1 MCVYGYVSLCGDNM
15 AVMLQSFVCEE
26 IRAKVSVNV
35 TDTVFVALQLV
46 WHFAYPKKEIL
57 PTFPLSTLHL
67 YFDMLHDVILTS
79 YYMYMYMLI
88 TVVIF

>member
-1 MCVYGYVSLCGDNM
+1 MVCVCVWSGSCVCSVPVIFNCHACFLLCFYGFLSFVCVCVMCVYGYVSLCGDNM

-46 WHFAYPKKEIL
+46 
-57 PTFPLSTLHL
+57 
-67 YFDMLHDVILTS
+67 
-79 YYMYMYMLI
+79 
-88 TVVIF
+88 

>member
-46 WHFAYPKKEIL
+46 
-57 PTFPLSTLHL
+57 
-67 YFDMLHDVILTS
+67 
-79 YYMYMYMLI
+79 
-88 TVVIF
+88 